1 MMASRKGVSGTGRKL
16 EAGGGSLPFGS
27 PKPMSDGGQK
37 TSLVQRVYE
46 TIMASLD
53 SGAIAPGSRIIA
65 AELAQQLGVSRAPV
79 REALGVL
86 AGQGLVELL
95 PDRGAIL
102 RLMNANDLV
111 QIYEVSAP
119 VAAVGL
125 RAAAGR
131 IGEGENA
138 ARVTAAMAAIR
149 EAGDSPDPGI
159 GFYLVL
165 NDFHYLLNLIGE
177 KPYVTS
183 VLRSIN
189 IEYWNRLL
197 VATIDL
203 RQHAAHYVRNYQR
216 IADAVL
222 DGDGRSAGE
231 IMRYHADWCITLL
244 KISMIRD
251 QGSSTIDHK

>member
-1 MMASRKGVSGTGRKL
+1 MVSRKRVPRAVREASVVS
-16 EAGGGSLPFGS
+16 GSLPFGS
-27 PKPMSDGGQK
+27 PKPMSDGGHK

-53 SGAIAPGSRIIA
+53 SGTIAPGSRIVA
-65 AELAQQLGVSRAPV
+65 AELAQQLGLSRAPV

-102 RLMNANDLV
+102 RPMNASDLV

-125 RAAAGR
+125 RAAAAR
-131 IGEGENA
+131 IGEGDNA
-138 ARVTAAMAAIR
+138 ARVIAAMAAIR
-149 EAGDSPDPGI
+149 EAGARDDPGI

-165 NDFHYLLNLIGE
+165 NDYHYLLNQIGE

-203 RQHAAHYVRNYQR
+203 RRHAGHYVRNYQR
-216 IADAVL
+216 ITDAVL
-222 DGDGRSAGE
+222 DSDGRSGEE
-231 IMRYHADWCITLL
+231 IMRYHAEWCITLL
-244 KISMIRD
+244 ER
-251 QGSSTIDHK
+251 